1 MGQGRVGGTANSLTL
16 PNFLNRSDGMKK
28 FFSRFKTKE
37 PDPTNASWGNV
48 TSFYSLLIF
57 LIAIP
62 FVLIVALVWLTG
74 ILGFNTYIFIGFAV
88 LLGVAVWRLYRGW
101 GRFKQRLAAQG
112 SEVQD
117 LMREAAKTGSNMEV
131 SVMNGLFT
139 VRYHGRGGLL
149 PEALPQGRPAPL
161 ALEGPILDAEA
172 IEVPPP
178 LSPERIREELTEFL
192 RLREEGIIT
201 SEEFDRLK
209 TSLLQRIPA

>member
-1 MGQGRVGGTANSLTL
+1 
-16 PNFLNRSDGMKK
+16 MKK
-28 FFSRFKTKE
+28 FFTRVKTKEE
-37 PDPTNASWGNV
+37 PDPTNANWGNV
-48 TSFYSLLIF
+48 VSFYSLLIF

-74 ILGFNTYIFIGFAV
+74 ILGFNAYIFAAFAV
-88 LLGVAVWRLYRGW
+88 LLAVAVWRLVKGW
-101 GRFKQRLAAQG
+101 SRFKQRLAAQG

-117 LMREAAKTGSNMEV
+117 LMREAAKTGANMEV

-161 ALEGPILDAEA
+161 ALEGPVLEAEVT
-172 IEVPPP
+172 EVPPP
-178 LSPERIREELTEFL
+178 LPPERIREELAEFL
-192 RLREEGIIT
+192 RLREEGVIT

-209 TSLLQRIPA
+209 TSLLQRITA

>member
-1 MGQGRVGGTANSLTL
+1 
-16 PNFLNRSDGMKK
+16 MKK
-28 FFSRFKTKE
+28 FFARFQTRE

-48 TSFYSLLIF
+48 ASFYSLLIF
-57 LIAIP
+57 LITIP
-62 FVLIVALVWLTG
+62 FVLIVGLVWLTG
-74 ILGFNTYIFIGFAV
+74 ILGFNTYIFIGFAA
-88 LLGVAVWRLYRGW
+88 LLGVALWRLYRGW

-117 LMREAAKTGSNMEV
+117 LMRQAAKTGSNMEV

-139 VRYHGRGGLL
+139 LRYHGRGGVL

-161 ALEGPILDAEA
+161 ALEGPVLEAEA
-172 IEVPPP
+172 VEVPSP

-192 RLREEGIIT
+192 RLREEGVIT
-201 SEEFDRLK
+201 PEEFDRLK

>member
-1 MGQGRVGGTANSLTL
+1 
-16 PNFLNRSDGMKK
+16 MKK
-28 FFSRFKTKE
+28 FFTRFKTRE

-48 TSFYSLLIF
+48 ASFYSLLLF

-74 ILGFNTYIFIGFAV
+74 ILGFNAYIFAGFAV
-88 LLGVAVWRLYRGW
+88 LLGVAIWRLYKGW
-101 GRFKQRLAAQG
+101 SRFKQRLATQG

-117 LMREAAKTGSNMEV
+117 LMREAARTGSNMEV

-139 VRYHGRGGLL
+139 VRYHGRGNLM
-149 PEALPQGRPAPL
+149 PEALPAGRPAPL
-161 ALEGPILDAEA
+161 ALEGPVLDAEA
-172 IEVPPP
+172 VEVHPP
-178 LSPERIREELTEFL
+178 LPPERIRAELSEFL

-209 TSLLQRIPA
+209 TSLLQRMSA

>member
-1 MGQGRVGGTANSLTL
+1 MK
-16 PNFLNRSDGMKK
+16 NF
-28 FFSRFKTKE
+28 FTRFKTKE
-37 PDPTNASWGNV
+37 PDPTDASWGNV
-48 TSFYSLLIF
+48 VSFYSLLIF
-57 LIAIP
+57 LTAIP
-62 FVLIVALVWLTG
+62 FVLIVGLVWLTG

-117 LMREAAKTGSNMEV
+117 LMRNAAKTGSNMEV

-139 VRYHGRGGLL
+139 VRYHGRGGVL

-161 ALEGPILDAEA
+161 ALAGPILDAEA
-172 IEVPPP
+172 VEEPPP
-178 LSPERIREELTEFL
+178 LSPERIREELTEFM

-209 TSLLQRIPA
+209 TCLLQRIPA